1 MNGKLAL
8 TCTGRHQIKPHKV
21 ESVDEIQIEKGKC
34 DIMENIALS
43 S

>member
-21 ESVDEIQIEKGKC
+21 ESVDEIQIEEEKGMILC
-34 DIMENIALS
+34 
-43 S
+43 